1 MCLPLSSLKVSI
13 NIPVGKLDARNN
25 KKYIILIL
33 NIQYPL
39 RMSLPDKRL
48 LYYEQPILLSLLRIY
63 LNKKINCP
71 LSR

>member
-1 MCLPLSSLKVSI
+1 M

-33 NIQYPL
+33 DIQYPL
-39 RMSLPDKRL
+39 RMSLPDKPL
-48 LYYEQPILLSLLRIY
+48 LYYKQPILLSLLRIY